1 MFFETLSDINLSLS
15 LYEQSSSNFPVLQI
29 AVGLRKFT
37 SAWKISREKC

>member
-1 MFFETLSDINLSLS
+1 MFFKNPSDINLSLS

-37 SAWKISREKC
+37 LAWKISPEKC